1 MTTTGNTVQIE
12 TDDSPSIIVDTPAYP
27 GAYISNHGSSRWY
40 GHSIPIYHSIPSASN
55 NYMSTTGYGANN
67 QTAIEYILY
76 RKDKYLIVNPRYK
89 VEVYQVPNYGPHK
102 SGNQASG
109 YDVDNINFY
118 TADNTNG
125 TELLLYKVPTYDPEN
140 IDLSLE
146 SCKLFYKDADNIV
159 REVIPLKHSQIT
171 STSGV
176 CNISTYYDPNDSN
189 ISFETE
195 TVNLTHD
202 GQTYKLAKFYYGGKI
217 INTGPDITVPC
228 LLVGGGGSCGYA
240 SGTSYGSGGGGA
252 GGYGEGTITL
262 KQNVTYDI
270 SVGPGGVSTASGGPG
285 GNPGVDTYIKGSDG
299 SECRVYGGGAG
310 CKSYPNN
317 NMGNNSNDGSQSG
330 SSGGGAFRTGTAQQ
344 DKYYSV
350 TPKGGKT
357 IVVRDSFTHMSYY
370 ANKGGG
376 GNEGGGSGGGAG
388 GAGLPGSEGTT
399 SPGVRG
405 GHGKQWID
413 GKWYAVGGSGGQYA
427 NSSSQSTNSNYVRE
441 LGRGVG
447 GAGRRG
453 GQGHTTSGSSGICI
467 LAIPI

>member
-1 MTTTGNTVQIE
+1 MTTAGNTVQITTNE
-12 TDDSPSIIVDTPAYP
+12 SPSVVVDTPMFP
-27 GAYISNHGSSRWY
+27 GAYISNHGATRWY
-40 GHSIPIYHSIPSASN
+40 GHSIPIYHSIPSISDNYMTTTAYGSN
-55 NYMSTTGYGANN
+55 NSTGL
-67 QTAIEYILY
+67 EYILAN
-76 RKDKYLIVNPRYK
+76 KDKYIIVNPRYK
-89 VEVYQVPNYGPHK
+89 LEVYQVPDYGYHK
-102 SGNQASG
+102 SGTQSSG
-109 YDVDNINFY
+109 YDTDNINFY

-125 TELLLYKVPTYDPEN
+125 TELLLHKVPTSDPEN
-140 IDLSLE
+140 IDLEIE
-146 SCKLFYKDADNIV
+146 SCKLFYKDDDDIV

-171 STSGV
+171 SSLGSIF
-176 CNISTYYDPNDSN
+176 NISTYHNPFDSN
-189 ISFETE
+189 ISFET
-195 TVNLTHD
+195 VNLTYN

-217 INTGPDITVPC
+217 TNTGKDITVPC

-262 KQNVTYDI
+262 KRNVTYDI

-285 GNPGVDTYIKGSDG
+285 GNPGVDTYIRGSDG

-310 CKSYPNN
+310 CKSFPNN
-317 NMGNNSNDGSQSG
+317 NMGNNSNDGTKSG

-350 TPKGGKT
+350 TPTGGQT
-357 IVVRDSFTHMSYY
+357 TFTNTRVSIYMSYF

-388 GAGLPGSEGTT
+388 GAGLTGSEGTT
-399 SPGVRG
+399 SSGVRG
-405 GHGKQWID
+405 GNGKQWID
-413 GKWYAVGGSGGQYA
+413 GLWYAVGGSGGQYV
-427 NSSSQSTNSNYVRE
+427 NSGSQSGNSNYVRE

-447 GAGRRG
+447 GAGRKG
-453 GQGHTTSGSSGICI
+453 SQGHTTSGSCGICI

>member
-1 MTTTGNTVQIE
+1 MTTAGNTVQITTNE
-12 TDDSPSIIVDTPAYP
+12 SPSVVVDTAMFP
-27 GAYISNHGSSRWY
+27 GAYISNHGATRWH
-40 GHSIPIYHSIPSASN
+40 GHSIPIYHSIPRIDDN
-55 NYMSTTGYGANN
+55 HMSTTSYGSNN
-67 QTAIEYILY
+67 STGIEYILAN
-76 RKDKYLIVNPRYK
+76 KDKYIIVNPRYK
-89 VEVYQVPNYGPHK
+89 LEVYQVPDYGYHK
-102 SGNQASG
+102 SGTHSSG
-109 YDVDNINFY
+109 YDTDNINFY

-125 TELLLYKVPTYDPEN
+125 TELLLYKVNTANPEN
-140 IDLSLE
+140 IDLEIE
-146 SCKLFYKDADNIV
+146 SCKLFYKDNDDIV

-171 STSGV
+171 STSGI
-176 CNISTYYDPNDSN
+176 CNVSTYHNPFDSN
-189 ISFETE
+189 ISFET
-195 TVNLTHD
+195 VNLTYN

-262 KQNVTYDI
+262 KRNVTYDI
-270 SVGPGGVSTASGGPG
+270 SVGPGGISTFSGGPG
-285 GNPGVDTYIKGSDG
+285 GNPGVDTYIRGSDG

-310 CKSYPNN
+310 CKSFPNN
-317 NMGNNSNDGSQSG
+317 NMGNNSNDGTKSG

-344 DKYYSV
+344 DTYYSV
-350 TPKGGKT
+350 TPIGGET
-357 IVVRDSFTHMSYY
+357 TYTNTRVSIYMSYF

-388 GAGLPGSEGTT
+388 GAGSTGSEGTT
-399 SPGVRG
+399 ASGVKG
-405 GHGKQWID
+405 GDGKEWID
-413 GKWYAVGGSGGQYA
+413 GLWYAVGGSGGPYVNTSNQ
-427 NSSSQSTNSNYVRE
+427 SSNTNYVRE

>member
-1 MTTTGNTVQIE
+1 MTTAGNTVQITTNE
-12 TDDSPSIIVDTPAYP
+12 SPSVVVDTPMFP
-27 GAYISNHGSSRWY
+27 GAYISNHGATRWY
-40 GHSIPIYHSIPSASN
+40 GHSIPIYHSIPTASD
-55 NYMSTTGYGANN
+55 NYMTTTGYSANN
-67 QTAIEYILY
+67 QTGLEYILY
-76 RKDKYLIVNPRYK
+76 RKDKYIIVNPRYK
-89 VEVYQVPNYGPHK
+89 VEVYQVPDYGPHK
-102 SGNQASG
+102 SGTQTSG
-109 YDVDNINFY
+109 YDTDNINFY

-125 TELLLYKVPTYDPEN
+125 TELLLYRVPTSNPED

-146 SCKLFYKDADNIV
+146 SCKLFYKDDDDIV

-171 STSGV
+171 SSLGSIF
-176 CNISTYYDPNDSN
+176 NISTYHNPFDSN
-189 ISFETE
+189 ISFET
-195 TVNLTHD
+195 VNLTHN

-217 INTGPDITVPC
+217 INTGKDITVPC

-262 KQNVTYDI
+262 KRNVTYDI
-270 SVGPGGVSTASGGPG
+270 SVGPGGVSTATGGPG
-285 GNPGVDTYIKGSDG
+285 GNPGVDTYIRGSDG
-299 SECRVYGGGAG
+299 SECIVYGGGAG
-310 CKSYPNN
+310 CKSFPNN
-317 NMGNNSNDGSQSG
+317 NMGNNSNDGTKSG
-330 SSGGGAFRTGTAQQ
+330 SSGGGAFLTGTAQQ

-350 TPKGGKT
+350 TPIGGKT
-357 IVVRDSFTHMSYY
+357 TYGGTLSTMLYY

-388 GAGLPGSEGTT
+388 GAGLTGSEGTT
-399 SPGVRG
+399 SSGVRG
-405 GHGKQWID
+405 GNGKQWID
-413 GKWYAVGGSGGQYA
+413 GKWYAVGGSGGQYV
-427 NSSSQSTNSNYVRE
+427 NSGSQSANSNYVRE